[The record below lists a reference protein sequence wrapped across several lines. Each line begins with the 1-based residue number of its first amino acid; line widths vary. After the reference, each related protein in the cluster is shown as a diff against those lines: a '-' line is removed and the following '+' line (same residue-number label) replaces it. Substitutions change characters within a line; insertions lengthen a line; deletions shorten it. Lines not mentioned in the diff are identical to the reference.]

1 MTLYRITGLVLFA
14 LPVAFNVLFFLL
26 GRSFEYPDILRKP
39 TEYIL
44 QRFAA
49 GGKRLVLLWYG
60 FAMTALLAMPMALLL
75 AAIFAETHPLLA
87 GASAIIGV
95 LSGLT
100 QAMGLLRWPLLV
112 PLLAAQHNAESATP
126 AEREAVRVVFNAFH
140 QYVGVV
146 VGEHLG
152 FLLTAVWSILVSV
165 MMLGSPIFG
174 GWIAALG
181 ILSSIG
187 ILAGLLEPA
196 GWKPAGAVNAIS
208 YIVWSLWLILS
219 GLMLILG

>member
-26 GRSFEYPDILRKP
+26 GRAFEYPDILLKP
-39 TEYIL
+39 TDYIL

-112 PLLAAQHNAESATP
+112 PLLAAEHNSAIATP

-165 MMLGSPIFG
+165 MMLNSPLFG

-219 GLMLILG
+219 GLILILG